1 MTDSNAFFRFI
12 WRINALTI
20 LAITVFGILTMATLT
35 GMFGAGERNV
45 VAVQPSADETAAKRE
60 PVHAVKI
67 GDFQPSAPSVYE
79 GPLNRTGADLDRPA
93 LSSGFKGGGGETALN
108 VVFFNSQT
116 GETRRIFP
124 HDNGLVLRRHA
135 LRVRDQQFPLAHLY
149 VYVSADSTGDKL
161 LTDADA
167 KRVVLVRPDGGN
179 MITLAEGVDEFD
191 RAEVGA
197 GRYGDMDL
205 KADAPTLRGFVRKGA
220 EIRYLE
226 VDLKNFEVTRGAAV
240 ALPKL

>member
-20 LAITVFGILTMATLT
+20 LAITVIGILTMAAVT
-35 GMFGAGERNV
+35 GMFGVGERNV
-45 VAVQPSADETAAKRE
+45 VSVQTKSDEAAAAPR

-67 GDFQPSAPSVYE
+67 GDFQPSAPSVFE
-79 GPLNRTGADLDRPA
+79 APLNRTGTDLDRPV
-93 LSSGFKGGGGETALN
+93 LSSGFKGGGAETALN

-135 LRVRDQQFPLAHLY
+135 LRVRDQEFPLAHLY
-149 VYVSADSTGDKL
+149 VYVAADSTGDQL

-167 KRVVLVRPDGGN
+167 KRVVLVRPDGGS
-179 MITLAEGVDEFD
+179 MIALADGVDEFD
-191 RAEVGA
+191 RAEAGA
-197 GRYGDMDL
+197 GRYGDVDV
-205 KADAPTLRGFVRKGA
+205 KADAPKLRGFVRQGE

-226 VDLKNFEVTRGAAV
+226 VDLNSFEVTRGPAV

>member
-20 LAITVFGILTMATLT
+20 LALTVIGILAIVTLS
-35 GMFGAGERNV
+35 GIFGGERNV
-45 VAVQPSADETAAKRE
+45 VAVQPTSGEAAATRE
-60 PVHAVKI
+60 PVHAVKV
-67 GDFQPSAPSVYE
+67 GDFKPSAPLIYE
-79 GPLNRTGADLDRPA
+79 APLNRTGTDLDRPV
-93 LSSGFKGGGGETALN
+93 LSSGFKNSGVETALN
-108 VVFFNSQT
+108 VVFFNAQT
-116 GETRRIFP
+116 GETKRIFP

-135 LRVRDQQFPLAHLY
+135 LRVREQELPLAHLY

-167 KRVVLVRPDGGN
+167 KRVVMVRPDGGS

-191 RAEVGA
+191 AADGS
-197 GRYGDMDL
+197 GRYGDIAVT
-205 KADAPTLRGFVRKGA
+205 ADAPTLRGFARRGN

-226 VDLKNFEVTRGAAV
+226 VDLNSFRVTQGPVV